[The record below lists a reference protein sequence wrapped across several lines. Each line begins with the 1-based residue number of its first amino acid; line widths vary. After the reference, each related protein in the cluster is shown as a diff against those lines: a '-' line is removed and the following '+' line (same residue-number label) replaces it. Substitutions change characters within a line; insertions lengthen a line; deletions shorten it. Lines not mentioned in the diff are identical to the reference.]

1 MDHKRSSCRAGTS
14 LVPARRPGHTMD
26 VTIPTSAP
34 TKLKNDDGSGR
45 YVSVQKP
52 AISHCAE
59 LEPGMIL
66 SEPIE
71 PVPNGTLKAIKP
83 ISCAATVR
91 GRAGG
96 LGKCPDRSS
105 SCGGWRQHQRGEP
118 GGEQRQARNHGKP
131 PCINYF
137 IFCFAHTWEFG
148 LKRFNYKMLA
158 FTCMSIN

>member
-1 MDHKRSSCRAGTS
+1 MDHKRSSCRAGAS

-52 AISHCAE
+52 AIPHCAE

-96 LGKCPDRSS
+96 LGKC
-105 SCGGWRQHQRGEP
+105 
-118 GGEQRQARNHGKP
+118 
-131 PCINYF
+131 
-137 IFCFAHTWEFG
+137 
-148 LKRFNYKMLA
+148 
-158 FTCMSIN
+158 